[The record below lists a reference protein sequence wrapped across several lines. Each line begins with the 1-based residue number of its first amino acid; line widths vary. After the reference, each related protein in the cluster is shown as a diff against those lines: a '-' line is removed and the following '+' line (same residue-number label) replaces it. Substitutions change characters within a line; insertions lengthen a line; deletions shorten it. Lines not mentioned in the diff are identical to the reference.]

1 MADPKNRP
9 ISPDQAVDELLAAG
23 KVSTLAQ
30 IASLDLALQ
39 LADARAVRLQ
49 RETLRTATQYG
60 ADSEEAIEAEE
71 RIGPHVSY
79 QRALRVE
86 RDRAAVPIPPAPA
99 SGGLIYG
106 RVFTAAGKPAAKAVI
121 EAVEARGDNV
131 LGRAQTDAKGAYQ
144 IAVDAKAPADVRLR
158 ARAADSDSAMLI
170 GDPFRLLERARV
182 HRDLR
187 LAAKGDS
194 EPPPTPPPTPSAT
207 MPNLISMSE
216 ARARGVLEK
225 LGVTKI
231 TVSTSQISTVPTGQ
245 VVKQAPDAGVA
256 INPSTSVELVV
267 SAAGDIVV
275 PDLRR
280 QTLEEAT
287 VTLNRVGLKVGEIGG
302 ERQNT
307 VVTDQKPAP
316 GQKVAPGTAVA
327 LKLAKPG

>member
-1 MADPKNRP
+1 MPSGWNARRCAPRR
-9 ISPDQAVDELLAAG
+9 
-23 KVSTLAQ
+23 STG
-30 IASLDLALQ
+30 S
-39 LADARAVRLQ
+39 
-49 RETLRTATQYG
+49 
-60 ADSEEAIEAEE
+60 DSEEAIEAEE
-71 RIGPHVSY
+71 RIAPHTSY

-99 SGGLIYG
+99 SGGLVYG
-106 RVFTAAGKPAAKAVI
+106 RVFTADGKPAAKAVV

-131 LGRAQTDAKGAYQ
+131 LGRAPADAKGAYQ
-144 IAVDAKAPADVRLR
+144 IAVDTKSPTDLRLR
-158 ARAADSDSAMLI
+158 ARAANSDSAMPI
-170 GDPFRLLERARV
+170 GDPFRLVERARV

-187 LAAKGDS
+187 LRAKGAA
-194 EPPPTPPPTPSAT
+194 EPPPTPPSTPPAT
-207 MPNLISMSE
+207 MPNLIGMSE

-225 LGVTKI
+225 LGITKI

-256 INPSTSVELVV
+256 ISPATSVELAV

-280 QTLEEAT
+280 QTLEQAT

-302 ERQNT
+302 ERQDT
-307 VVTDQKPAP
+307 VVSDQKPAP
-316 GQKVAPGTAVA
+316 GQKAAPGTAVA